1 MVTVGMNYEV
11 LEGKEEPFEK
21 KFALVVEA
29 LNQTPG
35 HLKTNLM
42 KDVFNERS
50 YLVVSE
56 WQERL
61 RFEDF
66 VSSEVF
72 RSVTDW
78 GSGTI
83 LATRPSHKVYED
95 GTSEEIRAGAPP
107 CAAT

>member
-11 LEGKEEPFEK
+11 LEGKGEPFEK

-29 LNQTPG
+29 LNQTSG
-35 HLKTNLM
+35 HLKTHLM
-42 KDVFNERS
+42 KDVFNPRS

-61 RFEDF
+61 DFENF

-72 RSVTDW
+72 RSVTNW

-83 LATRPSHKVYED
+83 LATRPTHKVYED
-95 GTSEEIRAGAPP
+95 GTSEEFRAGAPL